1 LVENSLSLKIFLN
14 PTVRNSTSNLW
25 GILFGIKMKKCTKC
39 NVEKELTCFVKDKQK
54 KDGLRSSCKTCNDNS
69 QYYIKNKDKII
80 LKTKSFL
87 NENPDYLKKYKE
99 ENKDRLKEYDKEYY
113 IKNKD
118 KYKKYYE
125 DNKEYFKEYLLKFK
139 IDNPNYY
146 KEYISNRKKID
157 SIFRFKVNTRGL
169 VSTSF
174 NRKGYKKNSK
184 TEQILGCTIQEFID
198 YMSSKFTEGMTIDNH
213 GKWHI
218 DHIIP
223 ISSVNNIED
232 IIKLN
237 HYTNLQPLWSEDNW
251 KKGTKIL

>member
-69 QYYIKNKDKII
+69 QYYI
-80 LKTKSFL
+80 
-87 NENPDYLKKYKE
+87 
-99 ENKDRLKEYDKEYY
+99 